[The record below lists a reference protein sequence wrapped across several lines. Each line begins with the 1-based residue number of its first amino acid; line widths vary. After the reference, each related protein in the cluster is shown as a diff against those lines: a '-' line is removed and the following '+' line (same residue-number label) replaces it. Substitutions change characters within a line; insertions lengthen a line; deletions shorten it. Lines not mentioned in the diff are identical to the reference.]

1 VFAKCNHRNVVK
13 LYMTFS
19 SPENLYYVLEVC
31 PNGELL
37 SHIKKHGSF
46 DVASATYYTADICNG
61 LEHMHQLG
69 IVHRDL
75 KPENILMSADMHC
88 KLTDFGTSKM
98 LDDDAKLDWNA
109 RVRTQSFVGTPEYIA
124 PELLDARETCRATDL
139 FALGSIV
146 FQMITGRPPFK
157 AKTEY
162 LTIEKVKAL
171 DYQFPD
177 GFPDVPAAFCKA
189 LLVRDPALRLG
200 AGPDGYVK
208 LRAHELF
215 AGFDW
220 DGMAADA
227 PPPPIMSSGLKERI
241 DARERLAAND
251 ADAGG
256 AAAAAAAAE
265 AAAPAAMSSS
275 SSSAG
280 GGAAANLGPLAY
292 MSDEEHDKWRSFL
305 LADEKI
311 IKSGFVYKYKGLSV
325 KKRQLLLTNK
335 PRLIYVSLAKQVVK
349 GEIPWSPDIY
359 AVAKNATSFS
369 IQTPDRKYILQDKD
383 QKDAEGWSRAIE
395 QLKQHLKQ
403 QAKKS

>member
-1 VFAKCNHRNVVK
+1 MERDVFAMCNHRNVVK
-13 LYMTFS
+13 LYKTFS

-46 DVASATYYTADICNG
+46 DVASATYYTADICGG
-61 LEHMHQLG
+61 LEHLHQLG

-75 KPENILMSADMHC
+75 KPENILMSADMRC
-88 KLTDFGTSKM
+88 KLTDFGTSKI
-98 LDDDAKLDWNA
+98 LDDDIKNDWNA
-109 RVRTQSFVGTPEYIA
+109 RLRTQSFVGTPEYIA
-124 PELLDARETCRATDL
+124 PELLDARDTCRATDL

-171 DYQFPD
+171 DYQFPE

-200 AGPDGYVK
+200 AGPDGYAK

-227 PPPPIMSSGLKERI
+227 PPPPISSSGLKERI
-241 DARERLAAND
+241 DARERLAGEQAQGD
-251 ADAGG
+251 
-256 AAAAAAAAE
+256 
-265 AAAPAAMSSS
+265 
-275 SSSAG
+275 G
-280 GGAAANLGPLAY
+280 GGAASSNGGGGGGAASSSSGLQYL
-292 MSDEEHDKWRSFL
+292 SDEEHDKWRSFL

-349 GEIPWSPDIY
+349 GEIPWSHDIL
-359 AVAKNATSFS
+359 AVAKNPTSFW

-383 QKDAEGWSRAIE
+383 QKDAEGWAKAIE
-395 QLKQHLKQ
+395 GLKSHLKQ
-403 QAKKS
+403 QASKKS